1 MGKVN
6 IKKENMD
13 GVVILD
19 GASMKDISIEDMKK
33 IIANIKTTQ
42 DLADA
47 YATVNNIW
55 PIKEDEIY
63 DYEEGTKEYE
73 EACSITSAWL
83 ELCEK
88 LEKQAIKV
96 ATEEGLIDESMK
108 DAGTFYQ
115 LEPFMN
121 KYGYYDGSGWWIE
134 KDD

>member
-1 MGKVN
+1 MAKENKGKVIN
-6 IKKENMD
+6 E
-13 GVVILD
+13 GAVILD
-19 GASMKDISIEDMKK
+19 GSSANNISIEDMKQ
-33 IIANIKTTQ
+33 IIADIKTTQ

-73 EACSITSAWL
+73 RACLVSDSWSDLL
-83 ELCEK
+83 EE
-88 LEKQAIKV
+88 LEKRAIEV
-96 ATEEGLIDESMK
+96 ASEEGLIDENMK

-115 LEPFMN
+115 LERFMN

-134 KDD
+134 KGD

>member
-1 MGKVN
+1 MAKENKGKV
-6 IKKENMD
+6 ITE
-13 GVVILD
+13 GAVILD
-19 GASMKDISIEDMKK
+19 GSSANNISIEDMKQ
-33 IIANIKTTQ
+33 IIADIKTTQ

-96 ATEEGLIDESMK
+96 ATEEGLIDENMK

-115 LEPFMN
+115 LERFMN

-134 KDD
+134 KGD

>member
-115 LEPFMN
+115 LERFMN
-121 KYGYYDGSGWWIE
+121 KYGYYDGSGWWLD
-134 KDD
+134 KGD

>member
-1 MGKVN
+1 MAKENKGKV
-6 IKKENMD
+6 ITE
-13 GVVILD
+13 GAVILD
-19 GASMKDISIEDMKK
+19 GSSANNISIEDMKQ
-33 IIANIKTTQ
+33 IIAGIKTTQ

-73 EACSITSAWL
+73 RACLVSDSWSDLL
-83 ELCEK
+83 EE
-88 LEKQAIKV
+88 LEERAIEV
-96 ATEEGLIDESMK
+96 ASEEGMIDENMK

-115 LEPFMN
+115 LERFMN

-134 KDD
+134 KGD

>member
-1 MGKVN
+1 MAKENKGKVIN
-6 IKKENMD
+6 E
-13 GVVILD
+13 GAVILD
-19 GASMKDISIEDMKK
+19 GSSANDISIEDMKQ
-33 IIANIKTTQ
+33 IIADIKTTQ

-73 EACSITSAWL
+73 RACLISDRWSDLL
-83 ELCEK
+83 EG
-88 LEKQAIKV
+88 LEKRAVEV
-96 ATEEGLIDESMK
+96 ASEEGLIDENMK

-115 LEPFMN
+115 LERFMN

-134 KDD
+134 KGD

>member
-88 LEKQAIKV
+88 LEKQAI
-96 ATEEGLIDESMK
+96 
-108 DAGTFYQ
+108 
-115 LEPFMN
+115 
-121 KYGYYDGSGWWIE
+121 
-134 KDD
+134 

>member
-108 DAGTFYQ
+108 DWGTFYQ

-134 KDD
+134 KGD

>member
-115 LEPFMN
+115 LERFMN

>member
-108 DAGTFYQ
+108 DWGTFYQ

>member
-115 LEPFMN
+115 LERFMN

-134 KDD
+134 KGD

>member
-1 MGKVN
+1 
-6 IKKENMD
+6 
-13 GVVILD
+13 
-19 GASMKDISIEDMKK
+19 MKDISIEDMKK

-115 LEPFMN
+115 LERFMN

>member
-73 EACSITSAWL
+73 RVCLISDRWSDLL
-83 ELCEK
+83 EG
-88 LEKQAIKV
+88 LEKRAIEV
-96 ATEEGLIDESMK
+96 ASEEGLIDENMK

-115 LEPFMN
+115 LERFMN

-134 KDD
+134 KGD

>member
-1 MGKVN
+1 MTKENKGKV
-6 IKKENMD
+6 ITE
-13 GVVILD
+13 GAVILD
-19 GASMKDISIEDMKK
+19 GSSANIISIEDMKQ
-33 IIANIKTTQ
+33 IIADIKTTQ

-73 EACSITSAWL
+73 RACLVSDSWSDLL
-83 ELCEK
+83 EE
-88 LEKQAIKV
+88 LEERAIEV
-96 ATEEGLIDESMK
+96 ASEEGLIDENMK

-115 LEPFMN
+115 LERFMN

-134 KDD
+134 KGD

>member
-1 MGKVN
+1 MAKENKGKV
-6 IKKENMD
+6 ITE
-13 GVVILD
+13 GAVILD
-19 GASMKDISIEDMKK
+19 GSSANNISIEDMKQ
-33 IIANIKTTQ
+33 IIADIKTTQ

-73 EACSITSAWL
+73 RACLVSDSWSDL
-83 ELCEK
+83 LEK
-88 LEKQAIKV
+88 LEERAIE
-96 ATEEGLIDESMK
+96 AASEEGLIDENMK

-115 LEPFMN
+115 LERFMN

-134 KDD
+134 KGD

>member
-73 EACSITSAWL
+73 ETCSITSVWL

-115 LEPFMN
+115 LERFMN

-134 KDD
+134 KGD